1 MTAPVLMVGLGEVL
15 WDMLPSGRV
24 LGGAPTNFA
33 YMASVLGNR
42 GIVAS
47 RVGRD
52 ILGQQA
58 CEVMDSL
65 GLTTNY
71 IQRDEEHETGTAA
84 VLIDAAGMP
93 TFTIKESVAWDFLDW
108 TSSWEELSGLAEVVC
123 YGSLAQRSLLS
134 ADTIDRFLGN
144 TRKGS
149 LKIFDVNLR
158 QSFYTIDILL
168 KLFLHANI
176 AKLTDQEMQRVG
188 SLFLDDNINDVER
201 LAKWLLEEF
210 ELEVVCIT
218 RGDRGSLLVTE
229 SDVVEHPGLTVK
241 VVDTVGAGDAFTAC
255 LAHQFVRG
263 HPLTEI
269 SESANRFASWVV
281 TRTGATPKIDPPQ
294 LQEVLAGT
302 QRLTHWEGVS

>member
-15 WDMLPSGRV
+15 WDLLPSGRV

-33 YMASVLGNR
+33 YMTSVLGNR

-84 VLIDAAGMP
+84 VLIDSAGLP

-108 TSSWEELSGLAEVVC
+108 TSAWEELSGLAEVVC

-144 TRKGS
+144 TRKET

-176 AKLTDQEMQRVG
+176 VKLTDQEMQRVG
-188 SLFLDDNINDVER
+188 SLFLDDKINDVER
-201 LAKWLLEEF
+201 LAKWLREEF

-218 RGDRGSLLVTE
+218 RGDRGSLLVSE
-229 SDVVEHPGLTVK
+229 SDVVEHPGLAVE

-263 HPLTEI
+263 RPLTEI

-281 TRTGATPKIDPPQ
+281 TRTGATPRIDPRQ